1 MGGFLSKSL
10 YGFGPC
16 KYNNVSTGDYGES
29 FINKSL
35 ESDDTFHLN
44 HHIQREL
51 WKSNFSSP
59 VEDLL
64 KNGSAKVLDVGCGLG
79 TFLCEISSDYPKSEF
94 IGIDVLS
101 LFPTIKPFNV
111 NFIKKNIIDGL
122 PFEDNSFDFV
132 HIRSLFYDFTE
143 SQWMNIIYK
152 ETLRVLKPGGWLE
165 IADPE
170 TRAYNTGPL
179 TDFLL
184 KSISKDISLRNIS
197 SCIVDNHESNL
208 RTIISNNKNI
218 NEQKEKIVIHHDKKL
233 YQIGKWSGKIGEATS
248 IFVIGYFRNYL
259 INKGK
264 KKGIL
269 KSYNKN
275 FFNNNN
281 NNNKDN
287 DNNHEKL
294 KKLKDYEQLLKLISN
309 EFEIY
314 KTYTE
319 VSKKLDADDIR
330 LLIIKKEGF
339 LKESTKINQESF
351 PNSDKNEDECDRLL
365 LLLKLKPSQ
374 NRKWLFNGENI
385 SKNLQSKKNKG
396 IKRQTCSLDYGILN
410 IQDPLANRYLS
421 NNFIEH
427 YKKFS
432 VDDSKDYITI
442 DDIGT
447 KIKKLCLISD
457 NLVPEKKKEFEIFL
471 EYLKNYENI
480 MTLLLLE
487 EALENNYIIKFNQ
500 EKYLKKWAFETFNCF
515 HLLYSSGR
523 LHYNMSEQELNMFV
537 YSQIFDKLFLFERD
551 LEFRNG
557 EIESNAVVNVK
568 NYTKLTGEKCKH
580 GNKVDGMITSKSI
593 PIQWFWKELK
603 HKESSKSDEDK
614 IKLEN
619 GVKYLLVNLFLEIPT
634 DSQDKFHD
642 LEVYVVQAIARWL
655 YEGLI
660 VMYPIFSGRIPSGPE
675 GIPLVV
681 DSLKKL
687 AALKNRIDE
696 NIKKFYQIISETNQR
711 KFPSPPKIIKY
722 I

>member
-184 KSISKDISLRNIS
+184 KSISKDASLRNIS

-233 YQIGKWSGKIGEATS
+233 YQI
-248 IFVIGYFRNYL
+248 
-259 INKGK
+259 GK

-314 KTYTE
+314 KTY
-319 VSKKLDADDIR
+319 K
-330 LLIIKKEGF
+330 
-339 LKESTKINQESF
+339 SF

-385 SKNLQSKKNKG
+385 SKNLLSKKNKG

-421 NNFIEH
+421 DNFIEH

-523 LHYNMSEQELNMFV
+523 LHYNMSEQELNMFWGDR
-537 YSQIFDKLFLFERD
+537 I
-551 LEFRNG
+551 
-557 EIESNAVVNVK
+557 NVK

-603 HKESSKSDEDK
+603 PKESSKSDEDK

-642 LEVYVVQAIARWL
+642 LEVYVVQAIDG
-655 YEGLI
+655 YMK
-660 VMYPIFSGRIPSGPE
+660 V
-675 GIPLVV
+675 
-681 DSLKKL
+681 
-687 AALKNRIDE
+687 
-696 NIKKFYQIISETNQR
+696 
-711 KFPSPPKIIKY
+711 
-722 I
+722 